1 MLLLWVVIAAVTV
14 IVSILLSSV
23 TVRRGCRQPLLALKA
38 ARPPLCLPLSGVGCL
53 PKSFLGASSCAG
65 HTCSIRAWDS
75 TCWRSACN
83 GQALR
88 PHRLSRPPPSEPQC
102 PLVRPEPSSP

>member
-53 PKSFLGASSCAG
+53 PKSFLGASSNCDWPMPNG
-65 HTCSIRAWDS
+65 RTSGRHS
-75 TCWRSACN
+75 TRMAM
-83 GQALR
+83 
-88 PHRLSRPPPSEPQC
+88 P
-102 PLVRPEPSSP
+102 